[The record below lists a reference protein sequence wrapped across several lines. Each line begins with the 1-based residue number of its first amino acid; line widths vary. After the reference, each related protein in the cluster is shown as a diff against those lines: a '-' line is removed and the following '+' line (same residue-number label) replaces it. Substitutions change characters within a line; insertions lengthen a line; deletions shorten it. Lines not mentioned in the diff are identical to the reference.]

1 MNSEQVNYS
10 PITERKYICP
20 WQIAHVIDNS
30 VRPLIHNPR
39 KLFGPYVREG
49 MVVLD
54 VGCGAGF
61 ASLGLAELV
70 GERGRVISADLQP
83 KMLDIVKKRATK
95 VGLSNRIRIHRCES
109 NRIGVYEEL
118 DFVVAFFMLHEV
130 PDSRAFLEE
139 LYALLK
145 PDGRLFLSEPKI
157 HVSRRNFEQIVK
169 EAQSIG
175 FSVLERPI
183 VRIGMTVVLGKSK

>member
-1 MNSEQVNYS
+1 MNSEQVNCS

-20 WQIAHVIDNS
+20 WQIAHFIDNS
-30 VRPLIHNPR
+30 LRPLIHNPR
-39 KLFGPYVREG
+39 KLFGPYVRKG

-70 GERGRVISADLQP
+70 GEKGRVISADLQP
-83 KMLDIVKKRATK
+83 EMLDIVKKRAHK
-95 VGLSNRIRIHRCES
+95 AGLSHRIRIHRCES
-109 NRIGVYEEL
+109 DCIGINEEL
-118 DFVVAFFMLHEV
+118 DFAVAFFMLHEV
-130 PDSRAFLEE
+130 PDSRAFLKQ

-157 HVSRRNFEQIVK
+157 HVSRRNFEQIVE
-169 EAQSIG
+169 EAQVIG
-175 FSVLERPI
+175 FNVLERPI
-183 VRIGMTVVLGKSK
+183 VRFGMTVVLVKSK